1 MARYHCRCRQCET
14 RKVLAKHPDEFTRL
28 PKCPKESC
36 GARDWRTDA
45 WMNQRDTGLRGMGCA
60 CSGYHFPH
68 RRGSKFCWY
77 RQDGTQRMPGDAD
90 FNDRHM
96 TDDEIA
102 AAAAQLRMAI

>member
-1 MARYHCRCRQCET
+1 MARFHCRCRQCDT

-45 WMNQRDTGLRGMGCA
+45 WMNGRDTSLRGMGCA
-60 CSGYHFPH
+60 CSGYAFMH
-68 RRGSKFCWY
+68 RKGSKFCWY
-77 RQDGTQRMPGDAD
+77 RTDGTDRLPGDPD

-96 TDDEIA
+96 SDDEIA
-102 AAAAQLRMAI
+102 AAAAQMRMAI